1 MKKISKKIK
10 LKKKHEKKELPVQ
23 MSDQPG
29 TVNNYN
35 TSLEW
40 MQGDWGDSILIMTN
54 KTKQKP
60 TNSFKA
66 REQSDMAHVL

>member
-1 MKKISKKIK
+1 
-10 LKKKHEKKELPVQ
+10 